1 MRKKALRKV
10 TKPTTSAR
18 SAQSVRLFLPHH
30 LIPALTYPSIPLTQ
44 CLAGYCVE
52 TTSLAGDGLKI
63 RDVGTSSGKKFFIN
77 LCSSVVIEEP
87 TDKTGKPIKGDRSV
101 ADGLNIPL
109 IVGPV
114 RPAEASSPEKDK
126 ELYVD
131 VVVHPRVIELA
142 NKEKYFKA
150 QIVDLAMD
158 WVIQES
164 KVECDRKWSHVTDA
178 VYKGG
183 RGEKRVTPVLFFV
196 DATGAPVSASPYAE
210 STASSTS
217 TATGTAAAPSPV
229 LSSTSSLLSQI
240 HKEKSGQAEEATAKV
255 DIFAATASKA
265 SNKGTKTTTTQEKD
279 VPQKPKVTL
288 IQEIG
293 APSPKSPFA
302 EEPVTTKVKES
313 APAAASTADIKKQA
327 SFSAGFLNKS
337 TAPATKEAKKDTKTP
352 SSSALLDPPAAGT
365 KADPF
370 LLRPST
376 TASVTEKTAISAAT
390 GNNKPNDVFGGVS
403 AIPTPPAPTSTPAP
417 TSAAPSA
424 PAPTVAS
431 APTVKQPTKMEYH
444 QMEQLLS
451 NFDEDFGRANGVM
464 NGDSTFLVSVLV
476 VIGFLFINT

>member
-1 MRKKALRKV
+1 M
-10 TKPTTSAR
+10 S
-18 SAQSVRLFLPHH
+18 
-30 LIPALTYPSIPLTQ
+30 
-44 CLAGYCVE
+44 
-52 TTSLAGDGLKI
+52 GDGLKI
-63 RDVGTSSGKKFFIN
+63 RDVGTSTGKKFFIN

-142 NKEKYFKA
+142 TKEKYFKA

-164 KVECDRKWSHVTDA
+164 KVECDRKWNHVTNA
-178 VYKGG
+178 IYKGG
-183 RGEKRVTPVLFFV
+183 RGEKRDTPVLFFV
-196 DATGAPVSASPYAE
+196 DATGAPVSATPYAD
-210 STASSTS
+210 TAASSTG
-217 TATGTAAAPSPV
+217 TATGAATASSPV
-229 LSSTSSLLSQI
+229 LSSTTSLLSQI

-265 SNKGTKTTTTQEKD
+265 SNKSTKTTTAQEKD
-279 VPQKPKVTL
+279 LPQKPKVTL

-302 EEPVTTKVKES
+302 EEPVATNVKGS
-313 APAAASTADIKKQA
+313 VTAAAPSTESKKQA
-327 SFSAGFLNKS
+327 GFSAGFLNKTS
-337 TAPATKEAKKDTKTP
+337 APSAPSVSSGSNSSAAKEALKDAKTTS

-365 KADPF
+365 RADPF

-376 TASVTEKTAISAAT
+376 TNTTEKASTRAATSAAT
-390 GNNKPNDVFGGVS
+390 SAVTGTNKPNDVVNNAG
-403 AIPTPPAPTSTPAP
+403 AHPKPPASISAPSPA
-417 TSAAPSA
+417 SAPGAPASA
-424 PAPTVAS
+424 PAVTS
-431 APTVKQPTKMEYH
+431 APAVKQPTKMEYH

-451 NFDEDFGRANGVM
+451 NFDEDFSCANGIM
-464 NGDSTFLVSVLV
+464 NGDSTFLVSIFV
-476 VIGFLFINT
+476 V